1 MGGGG
6 VVLMAKNL
14 LKKNIIKAL
23 IGSSVKGIWMDYQT
37 LIWINIKVSLSLMKH
52 ILVYISVSKL
62 NYLFYLGK
70 ITILIFFLV
79 AISSRLIYIKCWN
92 KICTMF
98 KYKGKL
104 MEKINLKK
112 LQT

>member
-1 MGGGG
+1 MFPYLVLRVVRERYLKVTNVKKKPSDPNTSRQNTINSVRGSGAGG
-6 VVLMAKNL
+6 VLMAKNL

-23 IGSSVKGIWMDYQT
+23 IGSSVKG
-37 LIWINIKVSLSLMKH
+37 LSLSLMKH

-79 AISSRLIYIKCWN
+79 AISSRLIYIKC
-92 KICTMF
+92 
-98 KYKGKL
+98 
-104 MEKINLKK
+104 
-112 LQT
+112 

>member
-1 MGGGG
+1 MEGGGG
-6 VVLMAKNL
+6 VLMAKNL

-70 ITILIFFLV
+70 ILILIFFLV

-104 MEKINLKK
+104 IEKINLIK